1 MRPNPPAR
9 RLTCG
14 RANPLWRGGDAICKI
29 VDSRTHSRF
38 VLRILS
44 SRRLSALSRQTPR
57 FSISLIPADIPGSF
71 CEFDCTRRLSA
82 FRPVPSIF
90 YLIDFS
96 GHSRFVLRISIS
108 SSQRPRQRQ
117 SRESWES
124 LVPGHIPGSFRPL
137 RFFARERRPS
147 LELAGPEH
155 LPKDIADDRS
165 VRPPPWI

>member
-1 MRPNPPAR
+1 MRPSPPAR

-57 FSISLIPADIPGSF
+57 FSISLFPADIPGSF
-71 CEFDCTRRLSA
+71 SEFDCTRRLSA

-96 GHSRFVLRISIS
+96 GHSRFVLRISIVRRLS
-108 SSQRPRQRQ
+108 AFGSANPANRGNRWFQGTFQVR
-117 SRESWES
+117 SRYSGF
-124 LVPGHIPGSFRPL
+124 LL
-137 RFFARERRPS
+137 ARGA
-147 LELAGPEH
+147 LL
-155 LPKDIADDRS
+155 
-165 VRPPPWI
+165 